1 METAKRT
8 AILLILALLI
18 TAVAQSDDA
27 PPGAKPSAAPAV
39 GISDTRTASCLVKI
53 TADAAVLPVSYE
65 TIDIL
70 LHSSGVA
77 GRAARE
83 VLNLSPDRGPGLFE
97 IAPTNGGFEN
107 ASVSTTVGVS
117 PAASTPT
124 ASLLRPIPSQ
134 YSSSPVETLMH
145 EPIDS
150 ADSPAAVATSQTRMS
165 TTQRPESPAISAS
178 RSVSRPS
185 SPGPTTASPSQN
197 AEDVNRY
204 RSRRASTGGGY
215 SYSYGTAPTEGPY
228 SSYSYGTAPTE
239 GPYSSYSYGTAPTEG
254 GYSFYSYGTAP
265 ETVNRRGISDTSIL
279 YRAEQT
285 FIFRLSVSLPD
296 EVDVAPI
303 AEQFMVAL
311 IGNLE
316 QALDKAFTDSDSR
329 LGKRLNAAEGEAR
342 RAEEE
347 LLEMQSLLRDIAGG
361 GNLSRNTV
369 LAKISGINQN
379 LQALKMQKASNDAM
393 IKQTSK
399 RIAQTGQSVQE
410 QLKADAVTTE
420 LESIVKLSEEQL
432 AAIQQKVKA
441 GIASTAE
448 IAQPSEKLARAKIDL
463 AMRRQELS
471 KSAGGDLLGLLNNE
485 LASLAF
491 GATQYDAEMQSL
503 QEQLRETEGL
513 VTKAD
518 DYELLSLKADIVRH
532 GLQESLLWRDQL
544 ERRKNM
550 LLPPVIFVIGGE

>member
-8 AILLILALLI
+8 VILLIFALL
-18 TAVAQSDDA
+18 TTVVAQSADTS
-27 PPGAKPSAAPAV
+27 PAKPPSTPAV

-53 TADAAVLPVSYE
+53 TADAAVLPLDQE
-65 TIDIL
+65 TIYML
-70 LHSSGVA
+70 LQSSGVA
-77 GRAARE
+77 GKAVRE
-83 VLNLSPDRGPGLFE
+83 VLGLSPDRAPGLFE
-97 IAPTNGGFEN
+97 IAPASGGFEN

-117 PAASTPT
+117 PAASAPP
-124 ASLLRPIPSQ
+124 ASPQPYGVPSQ
-134 YSSSPVETLMH
+134 YKSDSLTLTH

-150 ADSPAAVATSQTRMS
+150 AESPAAVATPKTRMS
-165 TTQRPESPAISAS
+165 TFTQRGQNTVISAG

-185 SPGPTTASPSQN
+185 SPDPTTASPSQN
-197 AEDVNRY
+197 AEVGNRY
-204 RSRRASTGGGY
+204 GSRRASTGGG
-215 SYSYGTAPTEGPY
+215 Y

-239 GPYSSYSYGTAPTEG
+239 GPYSSYSYGTAP
-254 GYSFYSYGTAP
+254 

-279 YRAEQT
+279 YKAEQT
-285 FIFRLSVSLPD
+285 FIFHLSVSLPD
-296 EVDVAPI
+296 EVDVAPL

-311 IGNLE
+311 ITNLKE
-316 QALDKAFTDSDSR
+316 ALEKAFADSDSH
-329 LGKRLNAAEGEAR
+329 LGERLNAADAEAR

-347 LLEMQSLLRDIAGG
+347 LLKRQSMLRDTAGG

-369 LAKISGINQN
+369 LAEISGINQN

-393 IKQTSK
+393 IEQTSK
-399 RIAQTGQSVQE
+399 RIAQTGRSVQE
-410 QLKADAVTTE
+410 QLKADAITTE
-420 LESIVKLSEEQL
+420 LESIVKLNEEQL
-432 AAIQQKVKA
+432 AAVQQLVKA
-441 GIASTAE
+441 GNASAAE
-448 IAQPSEKLARAKIDL
+448 IAQPSEKLARAKIEL

-471 KSAGGDLLGLLNNE
+471 KSAGGDLLASLNNE

-491 GATQYDAEMQSL
+491 EATQYDAQMQSL

-518 DYELLSLKADIVRH
+518 EYELLSLKADIVRH

-550 LLPPVIFVIGGE
+550 LLLPVVSVIGGE

>member
-1 METAKRT
+1 MKAKFERRLEMETAKRT

-18 TAVAQSDDA
+18 TAVAQSGDA
-27 PPGAKPSAAPAV
+27 PSGAKPSAAPPG

-97 IAPTNGGFEN
+97 IAPASGGFEN

-117 PAASTPT
+117 PAASESP
-124 ASLLRPIPSQ
+124 ASPQPYGVPSQ
-134 YSSSPVETLMH
+134 YSSDPLETLTH

-150 ADSPAAVATSQTRMS
+150 KADSPATVATPKTRMS
-165 TTQRPESPAISAS
+165 KFTQRGQSTAISAG

-185 SPGPTTASPSQN
+185 SPDPTTASPSQN
-197 AEDVNRY
+197 AEFGNRY
-204 RSRRASTGGGY
+204 GSRRASTGGGY

-228 SSYSYGTAPTE
+228 SSYSYGTAPA
-239 GPYSSYSYGTAPTEG
+239 GGGYGSYSYGP
-254 GYSFYSYGTAP
+254 AP
-265 ETVNRRGISDTSIL
+265 ETVDRRGISDTSIL

-285 FIFRLSVSLPD
+285 SIFRLSVSLPD
-296 EVDVAPI
+296 EVDVNPL

-311 IGNLE
+311 ITNLKE
-316 QALDKAFTDSDSR
+316 ALERAFTDSDSHLGER
-329 LGKRLNAAEGEAR
+329 LKAAEAEAM

-347 LLEMQSLLRDIAGG
+347 LLKRQSMLRDIAGG

-369 LAKISGINQN
+369 LARISDINQS

-393 IKQTSK
+393 IEQTSK

-410 QLKADAVTTE
+410 QLKADAITTE
-420 LESIVKLSEEQL
+420 LESIVKLNEEQL
-432 AAIQQKVKA
+432 AAVQQLVKA
-441 GIASTAE
+441 GNASAAE
-448 IAQPSEKLARAKIDL
+448 IAQPSEKLARAKIEL

-471 KSAGGDLLGLLNNE
+471 KSAGGDLLASRNDE

-491 GATQYDAEMQSL
+491 EATQCDAEMQSL
-503 QEQLRETEGL
+503 QEQLRETEDL

-518 DYELLSLKADIVRH
+518 EYELLSL
-532 GLQESLLWRDQL
+532 
-544 ERRKNM
+544 
-550 LLPPVIFVIGGE
+550 

>member
-18 TAVAQSDDA
+18 TAVVQSGDA
-27 PPGAKPSAAPAV
+27 PSGAKPSAAPAV
-39 GISDTRTASCLVKI
+39 GIYDTRTASCLVKI

-83 VLNLSPDRGPGLFE
+83 VLNLSPDRGPDLFE
-97 IAPTNGGFEN
+97 IAPTSGGFEN
-107 ASVSTTVGVS
+107 ASVSTTMGVS
-117 PAASTPT
+117 PATSTPK
-124 ASLLRPIPSQ
+124 ASPQPYGVPSQ
-134 YSSSPVETLMH
+134 YSSSMGETLTH

-150 ADSPAAVATSQTRMS
+150 ADSPAAIATSKTRMS
-165 TTQRPESPAISAS
+165 TTQRPQSPAISAGK
-178 RSVSRPS
+178 SVSRLS
-185 SPGPTTASPSQN
+185 SREPTTASPSKN
-197 AEDVNRY
+197 AEDGNRY

-215 SYSYGTAPTEGPY
+215 S
-228 SSYSYGTAPTE
+228 SYSYGTAPA
-239 GPYSSYSYGTAPTEG
+239 GG
-254 GYSFYSYGTAP
+254 GYGLYSYGTAP
-265 ETVNRRGISDTSIL
+265 ETVNRTGISDTSIL

-285 FIFRLSVSLPD
+285 FIFHLSVSLPD
-296 EVDVAPI
+296 EVDVAPL

-311 IGNLE
+311 ITNLKE
-316 QALDKAFTDSDSR
+316 ALEKAFADSDSH
-329 LGKRLNAAEGEAR
+329 LGERLNAADAEAR

-347 LLEMQSLLRDIAGG
+347 LLKRQSMLRDTAGG

-369 LAKISGINQN
+369 LAEISGINQN

-393 IKQTSK
+393 IEQTSK

-410 QLKADAVTTE
+410 QLNADAITTE
-420 LESIVKLSEEQL
+420 LESIVKLNEDQL
-432 AAIQQKVKA
+432 AAVQQQVKA
-441 GIASTAE
+441 GIASAAE
-448 IAQPSEKLARAKIDL
+448 IAQPSEKLARAKIEL

-471 KSAGGDLLGLLNNE
+471 KSAGGDLLASLNDE
-485 LASLAF
+485 LASLAI
-491 GATQYDAEMQSL
+491 GTTQYDAQMQSL

-518 DYELLSLKADIVRH
+518 EYELLSLKADIVRH

-550 LLPPVIFVIGGE
+550 LLPPVVSVIGGE

>member
-18 TAVAQSDDA
+18 TAVVQSGDA
-27 PPGAKPSAAPAV
+27 PSGAKPSAAPAV
-39 GISDTRTASCLVKI
+39 GIYDTRTASCLVKI

-65 TIDIL
+65 TINIL

-83 VLNLSPDRGPGLFE
+83 VLNLSPDRGPDLFE
-97 IAPTNGGFEN
+97 IAPTSGGFEN
-107 ASVSTTVGVS
+107 ASVSTTMGVS
-117 PAASTPT
+117 PATSTPK
-124 ASLLRPIPSQ
+124 ASPQPYGVPSQ
-134 YSSSPVETLMH
+134 YSSSMGETLTH

-150 ADSPAAVATSQTRMS
+150 ADSPAAIATSKTRMS
-165 TTQRPESPAISAS
+165 TTQRPQSPAISAGK
-178 RSVSRPS
+178 SVSRLS
-185 SPGPTTASPSQN
+185 SREPTTASPSKN
-197 AEDVNRY
+197 AEDGNRY

-215 SYSYGTAPTEGPY
+215 S
-228 SSYSYGTAPTE
+228 SYSYGTAPA
-239 GPYSSYSYGTAPTEG
+239 GG
-254 GYSFYSYGTAP
+254 GYGLYSYGTAP
-265 ETVNRRGISDTSIL
+265 ETVNRREISDTSIL

-296 EVDVAPI
+296 EVDVAL

-311 IGNLE
+311 ITNLKE
-316 QALDKAFTDSDSR
+316 AIEKAFADSDSH
-329 LGKRLNAAEGEAR
+329 LGKRLNAAEAEAR

-347 LLEMQSLLRDIAGG
+347 LLAMQSMLRSIAGG

-369 LAKISGINQN
+369 LARISGINQN

-410 QLKADAVTTE
+410 QLKADAITTE
-420 LESIVKLSEEQL
+420 LESIIKLNEEQL
-432 AAIQQKVKA
+432 AAVQQQVKA
-441 GIASTAE
+441 GIASAAE
-448 IAQPSEKLARAKIDL
+448 IAQPSEKLARAKIEL

-471 KSAGGDLLGLLNNE
+471 KSAGGDLLASLNDE
-485 LASLAF
+485 LASLAI
-491 GATQYDAEMQSL
+491 GATQCDAEVQSL

-518 DYELLSLKADIVRH
+518 EYELLSLKADIVRQ

-544 ERRKNM
+544 GRRKNM
-550 LLPPVIFVIGGE
+550 LLPPVISVIGGE

>member
-18 TAVAQSDDA
+18 TAVVQSGDA
-27 PPGAKPSAAPAV
+27 PSGAKPSAAPAV

-77 GRAARE
+77 GRALRE
-83 VLNLSPDRGPGLFE
+83 VLNLSPDRGPDLFE
-97 IAPTNGGFEN
+97 ITPPSGGFEN
-107 ASVSTTVGVS
+107 APVSTTVGVS
-117 PAASTPT
+117 PATSAPPASPQ
-124 ASLLRPIPSQ
+124 PYGVPSQ
-134 YSSSPVETLMH
+134 YSSDPLTTLTH

-150 ADSPAAVATSQTRMS
+150 AESPAAVATPKTRMS
-165 TTQRPESPAISAS
+165 TFTQRGQNTAISAG

-185 SPGPTTASPSQN
+185 SPDPTTASPSQN
-197 AEDVNRY
+197 AEFGNRY
-204 RSRRASTGGGY
+204 GSRRASTGGG
-215 SYSYGTAPTEGPY
+215 Y

-239 GPYSSYSYGTAPTEG
+239 GPYSSYSYGTAPAGG
-254 GYSFYSYGTAP
+254 GYGSYSYGTAP

-279 YRAEQT
+279 YKAEQT
-285 FIFRLSVSLPD
+285 FIFHLSVSLPD
-296 EVDVAPI
+296 EVDVAPL
-303 AEQFMVAL
+303 AEQFMAAL
-311 IGNLE
+311 ITNLKE
-316 QALDKAFTDSDSR
+316 ALEKAFADSDSH
-329 LGKRLNAAEGEAR
+329 LGKRLNAAEAEAR

-347 LLEMQSLLRDIAGG
+347 LLKRQSMLRDIAGG

-369 LAKISGINQN
+369 LANISGISQN

-393 IKQTSK
+393 IEQTSK

-410 QLKADAVTTE
+410 QLNADAIATE
-420 LESIVKLSEEQL
+420 LESIVKLNEEQL
-432 AAIQQKVKA
+432 AAVQQQVKA

-448 IAQPSEKLARAKIDL
+448 IAQPSEKLARAKIEL

-471 KSAGGDLLGLLNNE
+471 KSAGGDLLASLNDE
-485 LASLAF
+485 LASLAI
-491 GATQYDAEMQSL
+491 GATQYDAQMQSL

-518 DYELLSLKADIVRH
+518 EYELLSLKADIVRQ

-544 ERRKNM
+544 GRRKNM
-550 LLPPVIFVIGGE
+550 LLPPVISVIGGE

>member
-18 TAVAQSDDA
+18 TAVAQSGDA
-27 PPGAKPSAAPAV
+27 PSGAKPSAAPAV
-39 GISDTRTASCLVKI
+39 GIYDTRTASCLVKI

-65 TIDIL
+65 TINIL

-83 VLNLSPDRGPGLFE
+83 VLNLSPDRCPDLFE
-97 IAPTNGGFEN
+97 IVPPSGGFEN
-107 ASVSTTVGVS
+107 APVSTTVGVS
-117 PAASTPT
+117 PATSTPP
-124 ASLLRPIPSQ
+124 ASPQPNVVPSE
-134 YSSSPVETLMH
+134 YSSDPLVTLTH

-150 ADSPAAVATSQTRMS
+150 ADSPATVATPKTRMS
-165 TTQRPESPAISAS
+165 TFAQRGQNTVISAG

-185 SPGPTTASPSQN
+185 SPDPTTASPSQN
-197 AEDVNRY
+197 AEVGNRY
-204 RSRRASTGGGY
+204 GSRRASTGGG
-215 SYSYGTAPTEGPY
+215 Y

-239 GPYSSYSYGTAPTEG
+239 GPYSSYSYGTVPAGG
-254 GYSFYSYGTAP
+254 GYGSYSYGTTP

-279 YRAEQT
+279 YKAEQT
-285 FIFRLSVSLPD
+285 VILCLTVSLPD
-296 EVDVAPI
+296 EVDVAPL

-311 IGNLE
+311 ITNLKE
-316 QALDKAFTDSDSR
+316 ALEKAFADSDSH
-329 LGKRLNAAEGEAR
+329 LGERLNAAEAEAR

-347 LLEMQSLLRDIAGG
+347 LLKRQSMLRDTAGG

-369 LAKISGINQN
+369 LAEISGINQN

-393 IKQTSK
+393 IEQTSK
-399 RIAQTGQSVQE
+399 RIAQTGWSVQE
-410 QLKADAVTTE
+410 QLKADAITTE
-420 LESIVKLSEEQL
+420 LESIVKLNEEQL
-432 AAIQQKVKA
+432 AAVQQLVKA
-441 GIASTAE
+441 GNASAAE
-448 IAQPSEKLARAKIDL
+448 IAQPSEKLARAKIEL

-471 KSAGGDLLGLLNNE
+471 KSAGGDLLASLNNE

-491 GATQYDAEMQSL
+491 EATQYDAQMQSL

-518 DYELLSLKADIVRH
+518 EYELLSLKADIVRH

-550 LLPPVIFVIGGE
+550 LLLPVVSVIGGE

>member
-1 METAKRT
+1 MKAKFERRLEMETAKRT
-8 AILLILALLI
+8 VILLIFALL
-18 TAVAQSDDA
+18 TTLVAQSADTS
-27 PPGAKPSAAPAV
+27 PAKPPATPAV

-83 VLNLSPDRGPGLFE
+83 VLNLSPDRGPDLFE
-97 IAPTNGGFEN
+97 IAPASGGFEN

-117 PAASTPT
+117 PAASAPP
-124 ASLLRPIPSQ
+124 ASPQPYGVPSQ
-134 YSSSPVETLMH
+134 YSSDPLMTLTH
-145 EPIDS
+145 EPIPS
-150 ADSPAAVATSQTRMS
+150 AESPAAVATSKTRMS
-165 TTQRPESPAISAS
+165 TTQRGQSRATAG
-178 RSVSRPS
+178 RSVSPPS
-185 SPGPTTASPSQN
+185 SPDPTTASQSEN
-197 AEDVNRY
+197 VEVGNRY
-204 RSRRASTGGGY
+204 GSRRASTGGGY
-215 SYSYGTAPTEGPY
+215 GYSYGTAPTEGPY
-228 SSYSYGTAPTE
+228 SSYSYGTAPA
-239 GPYSSYSYGTAPTEG
+239 GG
-254 GYSFYSYGTAP
+254 GYGSYSYGTAP
-265 ETVNRRGISDTSIL
+265 ETVNRREISDTSIL

-285 FIFRLSVSLPD
+285 FVFRLSVSLPD
-296 EVDVAPI
+296 EVDVAPL

-316 QALDKAFTDSDSR
+316 QALDKAFAASDSH

-347 LLEMQSLLRDIAGG
+347 LLAMQSVLRDIAGG

-369 LAKISGINQN
+369 LAEISGINQN

-393 IKQTSK
+393 IEQTSK

-410 QLKADAVTTE
+410 QLKADVITTE
-420 LESIVKLSEEQL
+420 LESIVKLNEEQL
-432 AAIQQKVKA
+432 AAVQQLVKA
-441 GIASTAE
+441 GNASAAE

-471 KSAGGDLLGLLNNE
+471 KSAGGDLLASLNNE
-485 LASLAF
+485 LASLVF
-491 GATQYDAEMQSL
+491 EATQYDAQMQSL

-518 DYELLSLKADIVRH
+518 EYELLSLKADIVRH

-550 LLPPVIFVIGGE
+550 LLAPVVSVIGGE

>member
-8 AILLILALLI
+8 VTLLIFALL
-18 TAVAQSDDA
+18 TTVVAQSADTS
-27 PPGAKPSAAPAV
+27 PAKPPAALA
-39 GISDTRTASCLVKI
+39 GKTSDTRTASCLVKI

-97 IAPTNGGFEN
+97 IAPTSGGFEN
-107 ASVSTTVGVS
+107 APVSTTVGVS
-117 PAASTPT
+117 PATSMPT
-124 ASLLRPIPSQ
+124 ASPQPYGVPSQ
-134 YSSSPVETLMH
+134 YSSSLAETLML

-150 ADSPAAVATSQTRMS
+150 AESPAAVATPKTRMS
-165 TTQRPESPAISAS
+165 KFAQRGQSTAISTG

-185 SPGPTTASPSQN
+185 SPDPTTASPSQN
-197 AEDVNRY
+197 AEFGNRY
-204 RSRRASTGGGY
+204 TSRRASTGGGY
-215 SYSYGTAPTEGPY
+215 SS
-228 SSYSYGTAPTE
+228 
-239 GPYSSYSYGTAPTEG
+239 
-254 GYSFYSYGTAP
+254 YSYGTAP
-265 ETVNRRGISDTSIL
+265 ETVNRREISDTSIL

-296 EVDVAPI
+296 EVDVAPL

-311 IGNLE
+311 ITNLKE
-316 QALDKAFTDSDSR
+316 ALEKAFADSDSHLGER
-329 LGKRLNAAEGEAR
+329 LKAAEAEAR

-347 LLEMQSLLRDIAGG
+347 LLAMQSMLRDIAGG

-369 LAKISGINQN
+369 LAEISGINQD
-379 LQALKMQKASNDAM
+379 LQALTMQKASNDAM

-410 QLKADAVTTE
+410 QLKADVITTE
-420 LESIVKLSEEQL
+420 LESIVKLNEEQL
-432 AAIQQKVKA
+432 AAVQQMVKA
-441 GIASTAE
+441 GNASAAE
-448 IAQPSEKLARAKIDL
+448 IAQLSEKLARAKIDL

-471 KSAGGDLLGLLNNE
+471 KSAGGDLLASLNDE
-485 LASLAF
+485 LASLALE
-491 GATQYDAEMQSL
+491 ATQYDAEMQSL
-503 QEQLRETEGL
+503 WEQLHETEGL

-544 ERRKNM
+544 GRRKNM
-550 LLPPVIFVIGGE
+550 LLPPVISVIGGE

>member
-8 AILLILALLI
+8 VILLISALL
-18 TAVAQSDDA
+18 TTVVAQSADTS
-27 PPGAKPSAAPAV
+27 PAKPPAAPVV

-70 LHSSGVA
+70 LHSSSVA
-77 GRAARE
+77 GKAARE

-97 IAPTNGGFEN
+97 IAPASGGFEN
-107 ASVSTTVGVS
+107 APVSTTVGVS

-124 ASLLRPIPSQ
+124 ASSQPYGAPSQ
-134 YSSSPVETLMH
+134 YGNSQAETLMH

-150 ADSPAAVATSQTRMS
+150 AESPAAVATSKTRMS
-165 TTQRPESPAISAS
+165 TFTQRGQNTVISAG

-185 SPGPTTASPSQN
+185 SPDPTTASPSQN
-197 AEDVNRY
+197 AEVGNRY
-204 RSRRASTGGGY
+204 GSRRASTGGGY
-215 SYSYGTAPTEGPY
+215 SYSYGTAPTQ
-228 SSYSYGTAPTE
+228 
-239 GPYSSYSYGTAPTEG
+239 G

-265 ETVNRRGISDTSIL
+265 ETVNRTGISDTSIL

-296 EVDVAPI
+296 EVDVAPL

-311 IGNLE
+311 ITNLKE
-316 QALDKAFTDSDSR
+316 ALEKAFADSDSH
-329 LGKRLNAAEGEAR
+329 LGKRLNAADAEAR

-347 LLEMQSLLRDIAGG
+347 LLALQSMLRDIAGG
-361 GNLSRNTV
+361 ANLSRNTV
-369 LAKISGINQN
+369 LAKISDIRQE
-379 LQALKMQKASNDAM
+379 LQALNMQKASNDAM
-393 IKQTSK
+393 LEHTSE
-399 RIAQTGQSVQE
+399 RIAQTGRSVQQ
-410 QLKADAVTTE
+410 QLKGDAITTE
-420 LESIVKLSEEQL
+420 LESIVKLNEEQL
-432 AAIQQKVKA
+432 AAVQQLVKA
-441 GIASTAE
+441 GNASAAE
-448 IAQPSEKLARAKIDL
+448 IAQPSEKLARAKIEL

-471 KSAGGDLLGLLNNE
+471 KSAGGDLLASLNDD
-485 LASLAF
+485 LASLALE
-491 GATQYDAEMQSL
+491 ATQYDTKMQSL

-518 DYELLSLKADIVRH
+518 EYELLSLKADIVRH

-550 LLPPVIFVIGGE
+550 LLPPVISVIGGE